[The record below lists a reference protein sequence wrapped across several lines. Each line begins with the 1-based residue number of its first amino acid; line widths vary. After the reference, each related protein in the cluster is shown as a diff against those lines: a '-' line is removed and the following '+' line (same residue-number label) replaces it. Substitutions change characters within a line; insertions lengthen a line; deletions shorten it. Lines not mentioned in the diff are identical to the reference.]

1 MDRNLKA
8 NPISRSP
15 STTLTLLSQPPDC
28 GREFNHPGKAEKSMK
43 GKANASEN
51 PNITAVGAAK
61 EPVAAPANALPTNG
75 PVHEN
80 DTMANV
86 AAMKKMPMSP
96 PRSAA
101 WSVLLAQLVGN

>member
-1 MDRNLKA
+1 MNA
-8 NPISRSP
+8 NPISRSL

-28 GREFNHPGKAEKSMK
+28 GKEFNHPGNAEKSMN
-43 GKANASEN
+43 GSASAREK

-61 EPVAAPANALPTNG
+61 ELLRHRPMRCRPMTGA
-75 PVHEN
+75 EK